1 MYREHTR
8 LLDTISIKKKSKLL
22 EVTGKQLHISTIN
35 RLHINKMG
43 NQKLYKGSLQTIILK
58 LLATNDKMYG
68 YEITQK
74 VKELTKGELKI
85 TEGALYPALH
95 KLEADGLLDVEV
107 AKVGNRLR
115 KYYKLTESGTKE
127 TANKLEEMQEFL
139 KTMQHLVN
147 PKFSFD

>member
-1 MYREHTR
+1 
-8 LLDTISIKKKSKLL
+8 
-22 EVTGKQLHISTIN
+22 
-35 RLHINKMG
+35 MG

-58 LLATNDKMYG
+58 LLAQNEKMYG

-95 KLEADGLLDVEV
+95 KLEAEGLLDVEV

-115 KYYKLTESGTKE
+115 KYYKLTESGSKE
-127 TANKLEEMQEFL
+127 TINKLAEMQDFL
-139 KTMQHLVN
+139 KTMQQLVN
-147 PKFSFD
+147 PKFSLE

>member
-1 MYREHTR
+1 MYICCESQRQKH
-8 LLDTISIKKKSKLL
+8 KKLPF
-22 EVTGKQLHISTIN
+22 N
-35 RLHINKMG
+35 NYKMG

-58 LLATNDKMYG
+58 LLAQNDKMYG

-95 KLEADGLLDVEV
+95 KLEAEGLLDVEV

-115 KYYKLTESGTKE
+115 KYYKLTENGTKE

-139 KTMQHLVN
+139 KTMQQLVN
-147 PKFSFD
+147 PKFSLE

>member
-1 MYREHTR
+1 LYREHTR

-22 EVTGKQLHISTIN
+22 EVTGKQLYISTIN

>member
-1 MYREHTR
+1 MLRVANTKKQPFNI
-8 LLDTISIKKKSKLL
+8 DT
-22 EVTGKQLHISTIN
+22 
-35 RLHINKMG
+35 MG

-58 LLATNDKMYG
+58 LLAQNDKMYG

-95 KLEADGLLDVEV
+95 KLEAEGLLDVEV

-115 KYYKLTESGTKE
+115 KYYKLTENGTKE
-127 TANKLEEMQEFL
+127 TANRISEMQEFL
-139 KTMQHLVN
+139 STMQQLVN
-147 PKFSFD
+147 PKFSLE

>member
-1 MYREHTR
+1 
-8 LLDTISIKKKSKLL
+8 
-22 EVTGKQLHISTIN
+22 
-35 RLHINKMG
+35 MG

-58 LLATNDKMYG
+58 LLESNAKMYG

-74 VKELTKGELKI
+74 VKELTKGGLQI

-115 KYYKLTESGTKE
+115 KYYKLTENGTTE
-127 TANKLEEMQEFL
+127 TANRLLEMQEFL

-147 PKFSFD
+147 PKFGLE